1 MASSFSI
8 CAVEKTNSSISVEGL
23 DMELFSE
30 LVMTRHRGCGGRSGA
45 LSALRRDEVF
55 DRVAQSLSKG
65 ADIHQAMREANS
77 IPNGGA
83 WIHIP
88 LQKDRRVFLSLV
100 SKVFCNDLLIND
112 WQEIGL
118 HVTAKGAW
126 IHIGKVFRLPD
137 GKDFNFIS
145 STALKLVNS
154 LRSVGGKCGEV
165 FFSPAPSLVISS
177 ILNDVAIAHA
187 RDMAVNEYY
196 SHIGLDGSKV
206 SDRAK
211 RAGYL
216 SKFVSENNNIGPET
230 IERAISDWTM
240 SPDHCRNLMQS
251 DVTEMGIGYAVNT
264 SFRQGVLWVQVFGN
278 PKK

>member
-8 CAVEKTNSSISVEGL
+8 YAGERTNFSISVGGL
-23 DMELFSE
+23 DVELFSE
-30 LVMTRHRGCGGRSGA
+30 LIMTRQRGCGGRSGA
-45 LSALRRDEVF
+45 LSPLRRDEIF
-55 DRVAQSLSKG
+55 DRVAQNLSNG
-65 ADIHQAMREANS
+65 ADIQQAMREANS

-83 WIHIP
+83 WIHMP
-88 LQKDRRVFLSLV
+88 LQKDKKVFLSLV
-100 SKVFCNDLLIND
+100 SKAFCNDLLMND

-137 GKDFNFIS
+137 IKDFNSIS
-145 STALKLVNS
+145 STALNLVNS
-154 LRSVGGKCGEV
+154 LRSEGRKCGEV
-165 FFSPAPSLVISS
+165 FFSPASSLSISL

-187 RDMAVNEYY
+187 RDMAEKEYY

-211 RAGYL
+211 RAGYP
-216 SKFVSENNNIGPET
+216 STFVSENNNIGPET
-230 IERAISDWTM
+230 IEKAISDWII
-240 SPDHCRNLMQS
+240 SPEHCRNLMQS
-251 DVTEMGIGYAVNT
+251 DVTDMGIGYAVNT
-264 SFRQGVLWVQVFGN
+264 NFRQGVLWVQVFGN